1 MIHCNASHIASAA
14 EPPVVRA
21 YLPGDRRSI
30 AGPAPTRK
38 WARSQI
44 RHISEPHPLWQAV
57 PAELV
62 ASGAPLPEHLIGGI
76 VALGNFDGFHIG
88 HQAVVRKAV
97 ELARARG
104 VCALV
109 AAFDPHPV
117 SYFRQGS
124 APFQLTSLRQRQ
136 RLFAQAGAA
145 ATLVFHF
152 DENFAALSPEAFVRE
167 RLAPFGGVVVGD
179 GFTFGAGRAGSNGML
194 SDLAAAEGL
203 SLSVLPPIEDLETI
217 VSSTRIRQALRTGV
231 CVDAGRLL
239 SRAFAMEGSFSA
251 SSTVAIFNP
260 SCDYIRL
267 SPGRYAG
274 LLNVDN
280 GREVDCVVIV
290 EPGGADGGLRT
301 NRCLLI
307 GQHAI
312 SASGSGELHMLRRI
326 GD

>member
-136 RLFAQAGAA
+136 SLTDEFVGGEVEVRRDLFVEVAVQSISLEDG
-145 ATLVFHF
+145 
-152 DENFAALSPEAFVRE
+152 PESKPE
-167 RLAPFGGVVVGD
+167 
-179 GFTFGAGRAGSNGML
+179 
-194 SDLAAAEGL
+194 
-203 SLSVLPPIEDLETI
+203 
-217 VSSTRIRQALRTGV
+217 
-231 CVDAGRLL
+231 CVH
-239 SRAFAMEGSFSA
+239 
-251 SSTVAIFNP
+251 VAWP
-260 SCDYIRL
+260 H
-267 SPGRYAG
+267 
-274 LLNVDN
+274 
-280 GREVDCVVIV
+280 E
-290 EPGGADGGLRT
+290 
-301 NRCLLI
+301 
-307 GQHAI
+307 
-312 SASGSGELHMLRRI
+312 
-326 GD
+326 